1 MKELSLEERLEQM
14 KESTDPYERGMV
26 KGIAIAMKAYET
38 KMTPA
43 LTRAT
48 GAGKKIL
55 HGHYSPGMGGKSR
68 WRVYMN

>member
-48 GAGKKIL
+48 GADVNSL
-55 HGHYSPGMGGKSR
+55 AHGYYRPGMGGKSR
-68 WRVYMN
+68 C